1 MRKVLFLLGQMSDE
15 DVEWLIDNGTRR
27 NVPAGTALITQGGP
41 IANLYLLL
49 QGTLEVTST
58 QMGSR
63 AIPLEC
69 GEVVGEISLLDSR
82 PPTADVKARSDC
94 IVLEFTHQELRDKL
108 SEDESFASRFYHA
121 LALFLA
127 CRLRNTY
134 QQMGFSKEQNLDDQE
149 FEGELSPEVLD
160 SVHLAAK
167 RFDRVLTRLLGSTG
181 S

>member
-1 MRKVLFLLGQMSDE
+1 MRKVLFLLGQLSDE

-27 NVPAGTALITQGGP
+27 NIPAGTLLITQGGP
-41 IANLYLLL
+41 LANLFILL

-63 AIPLEC
+63 AIALES
-69 GEVVGEISLLDSR
+69 GEVVGEVSLLDSR
-82 PPTADVKARSDC
+82 PPTADVRARNDC
-94 IVLEFTHQELRDKL
+94 IVLEFTQEELRDKL
-108 SEDESFASRFYHA
+108 AADESFASRFYHA

-134 QQMGFSKEQNLDDQE
+134 QQMGFSKERNLDDQE
-149 FEGELSPEVLD
+149 FEDELSPEVLD

-167 RFDRVLTRLLGSTG
+167 RFDRVLTRLLGG
-181 S
+181 KG